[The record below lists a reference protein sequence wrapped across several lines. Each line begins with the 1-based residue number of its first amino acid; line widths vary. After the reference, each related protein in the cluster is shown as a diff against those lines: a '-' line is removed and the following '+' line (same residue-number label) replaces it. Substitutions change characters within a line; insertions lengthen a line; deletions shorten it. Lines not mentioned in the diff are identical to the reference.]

1 MLTTLHA
8 TAGEKKQPRVPPTLF
23 QILGPAGLSDLPP
36 PLPVGLPECPGEAA
50 GATVPVSGCRK
61 PSAVALAFLISQH
74 CRSDSQVAPPEVWDP
89 PSVQSSLAQ
98 CPLTKSRATP
108 AVQDMKA
115 THLRLNQ
122 AEKTIW
128 KEAGGGC
135 PKKEKLKKKKKERT
149 KQNHFNCYSPSCWVS
164 VSQMHASGL
173 LPEDVSGWAVMQTAR
188 THLRHHRLPS
198 EHSPKLWSRH
208 ESKPCPVHYQSSN
221 QASRDFSVRSTVLQ
235 YSGFTAVET
244 SVWKLLN
251 NHL

>member
-135 PKKEKLKKKKKERT
+135 PKKEKLKKKKKRKGKKKKKKRISRT
-149 KQNHFNCYSPSCWVS
+149 WDAEGIISYAECT
-164 VSQMHASGL
+164 
-173 LPEDVSGWAVMQTAR
+173 VM
-188 THLRHHRLPS
+188 
-198 EHSPKLWSRH
+198 EK
-208 ESKPCPVHYQSSN
+208 
-221 QASRDFSVRSTVLQ
+221 
-235 YSGFTAVET
+235 
-244 SVWKLLN
+244 
-251 NHL
+251 